1 MDRKDATMD
10 AYSLVKFLH
19 VTFAIIWLGGQLCL
33 TLLGWRAIRTNDAA
47 GLTKILEQIAYIANQ
62 IFIPSALLT
71 LISGV
76 FMAWAA
82 GLFGDVWVIVGL
94 GGYLAIFVLGIAV
107 LKPRLEKV
115 SALIAK
121 DSPSAAA
128 LDRASALFRIA
139 EFEAI
144 VLFAVVADMVTKPT
158 PTDYVVLIIIA
169 LAVAAAGIVLL
180 RPVIP
185 AATRRA

>member
-1 MDRKDATMD
+1 MD

-19 VTFAIIWLGGQLCL
+19 VTFAIIWLGSQFCL
-33 TLLGWRAIRTNDAA
+33 TLLGLRVIRTNDAA
-47 GLTKILEQIAYIANQ
+47 GLTKIIEQLAYIANH

-94 GGYLAIFVLGIAV
+94 GGYLATFVLGIAV

-121 DSPSAAA
+121 DGPS
-128 LDRASALFRIA
+128 
-139 EFEAI
+139 
-144 VLFAVVADMVTKPT
+144 
-158 PTDYVVLIIIA
+158 
-169 LAVAAAGIVLL
+169 AVAADQASAMFRIVRIRSIHLVCG
-180 RPVIP
+180 RC
-185 AATRRA
+185 

>member
-1 MDRKDATMD
+1 MD

-19 VTFAIIWLGGQLCL
+19 VTFAIIWLGSQLCL
-33 TLLGWRAIRTNDAA
+33 TLLGLRVIRTNDAA
-47 GLTKILEQIAYIANQ
+47 GLTKIIEQLAYIANH

-94 GGYLAIFVLGIAV
+94 GGYLATFVLGIAV

-121 DSPSAAA
+121 DGPSAVAA
-128 LDRASALFRIA
+128 DQASAMFRIA
-139 EFEAI
+139 EFEAFI
-144 VLFAVVADMVTKPT
+144 LFAVVADMVIKPT
-158 PTDYVVLIIIA
+158 PTDYVVLTIMA
-169 LAVAAAGIVLL
+169 LAIAAAGIVLL
-180 RPVIP
+180 RPVTP